1 MEQFMQTKVIITGG
15 GEARDPQHHVF
26 MNLLLSTKN
35 RPPTVPKSSNIRD
48 ITAYSILM
56 QPGHVIPLDFPE
68 KPLPALSSCQT
79 SQPQRDFACLHRD

>member
-1 MEQFMQTKVIITGG
+1 
-15 GEARDPQHHVF
+15 

-68 KPLPALSSCQT
+68 KPYLHYLLVRHPSHKEILLVFIGIELDTVRHFSVCKSGYTLS
-79 SQPQRDFACLHRD
+79 